1 MALFSGKRGAGR
13 GEGSMDVT
21 RAVVAP
27 ALLAIGADHTPDRER
42 MGLLAEFCA
51 FSPIFAGKDAAGVLK
66 LLESVAADLR
76 KRGPNMV
83 MNEAVAALERPLRE
97 TAMAFA
103 LRILMDDGELS
114 EDEQHLMMAI
124 SRQLDLPD
132 ELTDT
137 IFSVIAILQRP
148 APG

>member
-1 MALFSGKRGAGR
+1 MALFSAKRGAGR
-13 GEGSMDVT
+13 EADTMDVT
-21 RAVVAP
+21 RAVVTP

-42 MGLLAEFCA
+42 MGLLAEIVS
-51 FSPIFAGKDAAGVLK
+51 FSPLFAGGDTGGVLK

-76 KRGPNMV
+76 KRGPNIV

-103 LRILMDDGELS
+103 LRILMDDGALG

-137 IFSVIAILQRP
+137 IYSVLAILQRA